1 MRQFKPST
9 IILVLALALIMVIGT
24 ACGSTEGAVG
34 PQGPQG
40 QKGEQGDPGP
50 AGPSMVVAMGQVNS
64 DASMGQSYN
73 VDSAIW
79 DAANLRYVI
88 KLTGI
93 TYTHNTYV
101 TIVTAGFSNYTA
113 TYAADAGNLVVAFRN
128 TSAVGQRTHFSFMV
142 LQAP

>member
-1 MRQFKPST
+1 MRHFKPSA

-40 QKGEQGDPGP
+40 QKGEQGEPGL
-50 AGPSMVVAMGQVNS
+50 AGPNMIVAMGQVNS

-73 VDSAIW
+73 VDSVTW

-93 TYTHNTYV
+93 SYTHNTYV
-101 TIVTAGFSNYTA
+101 TMVTAGYSNFTA
-113 TYAADAGNLVVAFRN
+113 SYAADSGNLVVVFRN
-128 TSAVGQRTHFSFMV
+128 TSSVGQRDHFSFMV